1 MYTHYNEGSCIL
13 VTISTYIIYCDVFD
27 WSPSLL
33 GNRSRIH
40 GYAHHSG
47 IVACMETN
55 SREARF
61 SIGPSQCYIKKATES
76 RVSPR
81 PSAFGVSLRQ

>member
-1 MYTHYNEGSCIL
+1 MNVYVEAGKQ
-13 VTISTYIIYCDVFD
+13 YCDVFD

-47 IVACMETN
+47 IVALHGN
-55 SREARF
+55 
-61 SIGPSQCYIKKATES
+61 Q
-76 RVSPR
+76 
-81 PSAFGVSLRQ
+81 Q